1 MVPVEIQRDPVE
13 ISTGEI
19 STGKKS
25 GLPVGF
31 STGEFATGK
40 ISGLPVGFSTGQQI
54 LFG

>member
-1 MVPVEIQRDPVE
+1 MITSL
-13 ISTGEI
+13 ILTGEI

-40 ISGLPVGFSTGQQI
+40 ISGFPVGFSTGQQI